1 MNPEKRAELP
11 SSSVPV
17 ITGLW
22 LCSSGFPSKLE
33 NDSGAEQ
40 SENDSGA
47 EQSAAPRRHSRH
59 PSHPGYPFPQSDWSG
74 RLSSLS

>member
-17 ITGLW
+17 
-22 LCSSGFPSKLE
+22 E